1 MALTNKQKRD
11 WAQTLYTKEHLL
23 QREIAAKVDVS
34 PITISRWVKRYHW
47 DDLRA
52 SLSAT
57 KEQQLS
63 NLYTQ
68 LKEINEAIASRE
80 ERRYPDAKEADT
92 IVKLTGAINALEED
106 VGLSETLSAFHSFLE
121 WTRST
126 EPDKAQEI
134 SLMMDDYVKHKLA
147 LA

>member
-68 LKEINEAIASRE
+68 LKEINEAIAS
-80 ERRYPDAKEADT
+80 
-92 IVKLTGAINALEED
+92 
-106 VGLSETLSAFHSFLE
+106 
-121 WTRST
+121 
-126 EPDKAQEI
+126 
-134 SLMMDDYVKHKLA
+134 
-147 LA
+147 